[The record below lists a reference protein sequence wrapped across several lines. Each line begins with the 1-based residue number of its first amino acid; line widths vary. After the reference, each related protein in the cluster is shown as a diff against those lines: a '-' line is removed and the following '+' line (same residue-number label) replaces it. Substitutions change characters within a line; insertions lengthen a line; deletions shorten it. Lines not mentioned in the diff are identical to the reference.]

1 MRGLFVMK
9 NKRMLFVTPEV
20 KIILFSQED
29 IITTSGT
36 ETDSDS
42 LGFELPLDTF

>member
-1 MRGLFVMK
+1 MKNEKMMFVM
-9 NKRMLFVTPEV
+9 PEV
-20 KIILFSQED
+20 KIILFSQEN

-42 LGFELPLDTF
+42 SGIELPLDTF